1 MLTTGDGGGL
11 MALADLESA
20 VRSAGGRGMAV
31 VWNDAAYSAEVHLY
45 GLQGYAD
52 PPMRIP
58 ETDFAGLAAAVG
70 AEGVVVRELSDLD
83 RLATW
88 AAEPVASRRFLLLDC
103 RISGSVIA
111 PYQHEIIAVN
121 TRRLRRPL
129 TDGRTGDPAAR
140 PEIVYDRSSIRR
152 RSGAHVLDPSRIAAI
167 ADELADADRTRTTVP
182 LLTARN
188 PGMTV
193 DDAYAVQRE
202 WADRA
207 AAGGRRLVGRKIG
220 LTSKVMQVATGITEP
235 DYGVIF
241 DDMVIE
247 SGASVEFD
255 RFSNVRIEVEL
266 AFVLRDR
273 LEGPNTTIFD
283 VLDATAYVV
292 PALEILNSHIE
303 LEGRTIVDT
312 ISDNAAMGA
321 MVVGGTPVKPDAV
334 DLRWVSALL
343 SRNQVIEESGVAAAV
358 LGHPAMGVAW
368 LANKLAQH
376 GQALEAG
383 EIILAGSFTRP
394 MWVERGDT
402 VHADYREL
410 GTVTCRFE

>member
-1 MLTTGDGGGL
+1 ML
-11 MALADLESA
+11 A
-20 VRSAGGRGMAV
+20 V
-31 VWNDAAYSAEVHLY
+31 
-45 GLQGYAD
+45 
-52 PPMRIP
+52 
-58 ETDFAGLAAAVG
+58 
-70 AEGVVVRELSDLD
+70 
-83 RLATW
+83 
-88 AAEPVASRRFLLLDC
+88 
-103 RISGSVIA
+103 
-111 PYQHEIIAVN
+111 
-121 TRRLRRPL
+121 TRRR
-129 TDGRTGDPAAR
+129 
-140 PEIVYDRSSIRR
+140 IRSPR
-152 RSGAHVLDPSRIAAI
+152 DPSEDEVERKLLEQTRIEEI
-167 ADELADADRTRTTVP
+167 ADELVAAHHERGTVP

-193 DDAYAVQRE
+193 DDAYAVQSV
-202 WADRA
+202 WAKRRQADGA
-207 AAGGRRLVGRKIG
+207 RLVGRKIG

-241 DDMVIE
+241 DDMVVE

-266 AFVLRDR
+266 AFVLAKP
-273 LEGPNTTIFD
+273 LQGPDVTIFD

-303 LEGRTIVDT
+303 MQGRTIVDT

-321 MVVGGTPVKPDAV
+321 MVVGGRPVKVDDV
-334 DLRWVSALL
+334 DLRWISALL
-343 SRNQVIEESGVAAAV
+343 YRNQTIEESGVAAAV

-376 GQALEAG
+376 EQSLEAG

-402 VHADYREL
+402 VHADYGQL
-410 GTVTCRFE
+410 GAVTCRFE